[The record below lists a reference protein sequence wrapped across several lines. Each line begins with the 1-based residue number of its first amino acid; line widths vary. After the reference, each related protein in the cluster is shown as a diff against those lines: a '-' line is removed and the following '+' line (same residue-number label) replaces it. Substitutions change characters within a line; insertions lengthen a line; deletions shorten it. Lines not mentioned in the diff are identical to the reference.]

1 MTPEEQARL
10 EHLRLL
16 SERRQYCLP
25 CRNSILLEDDRRCD
39 RCQWRDRIC
48 GHDCYWLI
56 LDMEGKT

>member
-10 EHLRLL
+10 EHLRLTV
-16 SERRQYCLP
+16 ERAQYCLP
-25 CRNSILLEDDRRCD
+25 CRNSILLQDDSRCD
-39 RCQWRDRIC
+39 GCRWRDRMC